1 MVCDKSFFRVRND
14 RESLEFGTDGLG
26 LQCFYKVDDIHS
38 VFQVNLMHLF
48 SSVPGHRSQL
58 HPQVLPGHAGGSPG
72 FVAQQQSSRNRL
84 SADVLA
90 FSNGCLKLKPCQR
103 PNIRSPNMVSRSEF

>member
-26 LQCFYKVDDIHS
+26 LHFLYKIDEIHRN
-38 VFQVNLMHLF
+38 FKVNLMHLF

-58 HPQVLPGHAGGSPG
+58 HPQVLPAHAGSPG
-72 FVAQQQSSRNRL
+72 FVVRQKPSRNCL
-84 SADVLA
+84 SADAL
-90 FSNGCLKLKPCQR
+90 SDIGNG
-103 PNIRSPNMVSRSEF
+103 